1 MKYQRKTTGIASTDK
16 VTNDIYRIL
25 ELLDMGVVRVS
36 AQSESGVPIYLNH
49 SLVPIPEAGYVKE
62 YYIYN
67 DYDFKYM
74 LWPDGSRHNRRLPL
88 SFEVD
93 E

>member
-1 MKYQRKTTGIASTDK
+1 MKYQRKTTGSASTDK

-25 ELLDMGVVRVS
+25 ELLDIGMVRVS

-49 SLVPIPEAGYVKE
+49 TLVPIPATGYVKE

-67 DYDFKYM
+67 DYQFKYM